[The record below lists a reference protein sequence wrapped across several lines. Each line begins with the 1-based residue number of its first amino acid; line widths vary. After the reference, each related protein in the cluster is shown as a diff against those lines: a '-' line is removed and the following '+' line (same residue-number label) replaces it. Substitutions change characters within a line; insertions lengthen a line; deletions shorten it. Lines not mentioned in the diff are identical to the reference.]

1 MDRESSETD
10 VPSNAIF
17 GLPLNSKSYEISGWR
32 RRCVVAIPVR
42 DEEQRLPACLS
53 ALAGQHD
60 RRGRPVAP
68 ESFGIVVF
76 ANNCRD
82 RSADLARSLGGQFSL
97 PLRVVEASLPP
108 TKAHAGSARRRAM
121 DVAEAWLGEERG
133 RDSVIMTTDADSRVP
148 ADWIATNLAA
158 IDAGTDAVLGDI
170 ALDEEGD
177 LLPPALHRRG
187 ELESAYEAL
196 LTELSALLDPLDYNP
211 WPHHATI
218 SAASIAITRDAYLA
232 VGGLPRV
239 PLGEDKALVAELV
252 RLDRKIRFCPEIRVI
267 TSGRVEGRAPGGVAD
282 TLRLRSKDPDAFC
295 DELVEPFRV
304 AIKRAKW
311 RGRLRW
317 LRRAGKLVGNGAW
330 ARELGIPASAAQ
342 RICQAPSFGSAWS
355 AVEYKSP
362 LFLRRLL
369 KPAELPDQISGA
381 RRALARLRK
390 GALAM
395 REHVESEVVMP
406 FRSMHSH
413 SLTHRGDEQVCGLF
427 AG

>member
-1 MDRESSETD
+1 
-10 VPSNAIF
+10 
-17 GLPLNSKSYEISGWR
+17 
-32 RRCVVAIPVR
+32 
-42 DEEQRLPACLS
+42 
-53 ALAGQHD
+53 
-60 RRGRPVAP
+60 
-68 ESFGIVVF
+68 
-76 ANNCRD
+76 
-82 RSADLARSLGGQFSL
+82 
-97 PLRVVEASLPP
+97 
-108 TKAHAGSARRRAM
+108 M
-121 DVAEAWLGEERG
+121 DVAEAWLGEERVRG
-133 RDSVIMTTDADSRVP
+133 GVILTTDADSRVS
-148 ADWIATNLAA
+148 ADWIAINLAA
-158 IDAGTDAVLGDI
+158 IDAGADAVLGDI

-282 TLRLRSKDPDAFC
+282 TLRLRSNDPDAFC
-295 DELVEPFRV
+295 DELLEPFRV

-330 ARELGIPASAAQ
+330 ARELGIPAPDAQ
-342 RICQAPSFGSAWS
+342 RICRAPTFGAAWS
-355 AVEYKSP
+355 AVEHKSP
-362 LFLRRLL
+362 LFHRRLL

-413 SLTHRGDEQVCGLF
+413 SLTHGGDEQVCGLF

>member
-1 MDRESSETD
+1 MDREFSETD
-10 VPSNAIF
+10 VLSNAILEPVF
-17 GLPLNSKSYEISGWR
+17 SSTSYEPAGRR

-53 ALAGQHD
+53 ALAGQRD

-68 ESFGIVVF
+68 DSFGIVVF

-97 PLRVVEASLPP
+97 PLRVVEASLSP
-108 TKAHAGSARRRAM
+108 TKAHAGNARRRAM
-121 DVAEAWLGEERG
+121 ELAEAWLGEERV
-133 RDSVIMTTDADSRVP
+133 RDGVILTSDADSRVS

-158 IDAGTDAVLGDI
+158 IDAGADAVLGDI

-196 LTELSALLDPLDYNP
+196 LTELSALLDPIDHNP

-218 SAASIAITRDAYLA
+218 SAASIAITREAYLA

-239 PLGEDKALVAELV
+239 PLGEHKAFAAELL
-252 RLDRKIRFCPEIRVI
+252 RLDRKIRFCPEVRVI
-267 TSGRVEGRAPGGVAD
+267 TSGRVEGRAPVGLAD
-282 TLRLRSKDPDAFC
+282 TLRLRSNDPGTFC
-295 DELVEPFRV
+295 DELLEPFRI
-304 AIKRAKW
+304 AIKRAQW
-311 RGRLRW
+311 RGRLRR
-317 LRRAGKLVGNGAW
+317 LRCAGKLVGDGAW
-330 ARELGIPASAAQ
+330 ARELGIPAPDAH
-342 RICQAPSFGSAWS
+342 RICRAPSFGAAWS

-362 LFLRRLL
+362 LFPRRLL
-369 KPAELPDQISGA
+369 RPAELPEQISGA
-381 RRALARLRK
+381 RRALARLRNT
-390 GALAM
+390 
-395 REHVESEVVMP
+395 REHFEPEVDMPVFSEC
-406 FRSMHSH
+406 SH
-413 SLTHRGDEQVCGLF
+413 GLTHYVDEQVHGLV